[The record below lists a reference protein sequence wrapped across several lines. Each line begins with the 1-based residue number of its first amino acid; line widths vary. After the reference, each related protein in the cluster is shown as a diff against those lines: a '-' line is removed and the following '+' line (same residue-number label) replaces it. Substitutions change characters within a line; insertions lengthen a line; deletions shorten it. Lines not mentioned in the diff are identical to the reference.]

1 MGRFS
6 HFPCGNGCPRA
17 HGPPNTLNYENAGLQ
32 SPDDPVRTL
41 NNFVTLNLTG
51 SVNTEGWGLLPV
63 HRWAVWQCC
72 KARPLRGELATPRL
86 PLACGQRRGRMARD
100 PAAALAC
107 GQGSG
112 RVGPACG
119 RIRPPGRSW
128 IEPWSL

>member
-1 MGRFS
+1 M
-6 HFPCGNGCPRA
+6 
-17 HGPPNTLNYENAGLQ
+17 NYENAGLQ

-86 PLACGQRRGRMARD
+86 PLACGQRRGRSPGLRPGERPGRSGLRPD
-100 PAAALAC
+100 PAARPLLDRTLRGVLSFC
-107 GQGSG
+107 G
-112 RVGPACG
+112 VLNAPMT
-119 RIRPPGRSW
+119 P
-128 IEPWSL
+128 